1 MKAYIVTTF
10 IGVFGID
17 ENNKILAFRQLPR
30 DWAKAAEK
38 LKKSEIELIEEEK
51 QVRDE
56 LGRKKF
62 RTFIYGYR
70 KPGVKHVESNTPAE
84 NFVKENLRKLAVDY
98 KVVKDQTEFNQLFA
112 KVNIELAK
120 VKIKSAVG
128 RDSLI
133 SQVSGAMEELDK
145 SINVF
150 VERLREWYGLHFPE
164 MERAVGSHEKFVKL
178 VEKFGSR
185 KNIEDPELNLI
196 KEKSIGADFGEE
208 DVKTMQLLAA
218 EIDKMFTLREDLS
231 KYLEKLL
238 KDIAPNFTELCG
250 APLAARMISHAGG
263 LDKISRMPSSTV
275 QLLGSEKA
283 LFRFL
288 HGQGRSPRFGILYN
302 HPLVQNAPEK
312 LKGRIARVLA
322 SKLSIAA
329 KLDYYGKEYR
339 ADKMKKEL
347 HERVKEILSSK

>member
-10 IGVFGID
+10 VGVFGVD
-17 ENNKILAFRQLPR
+17 EDNKVLAFRQLPR
-30 DWAKAAEK
+30 DPAKAAEK
-38 LKKSEIELIEEEK
+38 LKKSELELIEEEK

-70 KPGVKHVESNTPAE
+70 KPGVKHVEPNTPAE
-84 NFVKENLRKLAVDY
+84 IFVKENLRKLAVDY
-98 KVVKDQTEFNQLFA
+98 KIIKDQAEFNQLFS

-133 SQVSGAMEELDK
+133 SQVNGTMEELDK
-145 SINVF
+145 SINIF

-164 MERAVGSHEKFVKL
+164 MERAVSSHEKFVKL
-178 VEKFGSR
+178 VEKFGQR
-185 KNIEDPELNLI
+185 KNVEDPELNLI

-208 DVKTMQLLAA
+208 DVKAMQLLAS
-218 EIDKMFTLREDLS
+218 ELVKMYELREMLS
-231 KYLEKLL
+231 KYLDNLL
-238 KDIAPNFTELCG
+238 QGVAPNFTSIAG
-250 APLAARMISHAGG
+250 SSLAAKMIAHSGG
-263 LDKISRMPSSTV
+263 LDKISRMPSSTI
-275 QLLGSEKA
+275 QLLGAEKA

-288 HGQGRSPRFGILYN
+288 HGQGKSPRFGILYN

-329 KLDYYGKEYR
+329 KLDYYGKEYK
-339 ADKMKKEL
+339 ADKMKIEL
-347 HERVKEILSSK
+347 QARVKEILSSK